1 MTPDSLQWITRRA
14 SWAMLGLH
22 LTIVTLPL
30 VLVTT
35 GGEADHSARQ
45 IAVAVPALAVFAVL
59 HLRHIQAASRGFRPK
74 GWQWS
79 LSALALLAYLPLAWF
94 GADWASTGILLAS
107 SAMLLLPGHWR
118 FSVGFAVPFLV
129 NTVWNVLLTFGYLG
143 NNRGASIGVE
153 DNWFVMM
160 TYWVGIQVVFMF
172 ALYGVVRLVVLVN
185 ELYETRSE
193 LAQLAVDRER
203 VRVSR
208 DLHDLLGQS
217 LSAIS
222 LKGDLAIR
230 LLPIDAVGAQTEIV
244 SLTEVARTA
253 LRDVRAITRDEHE
266 VSLRDEIAA
275 AAALLAAA
283 GVDARISDGEYEL
296 PAPVEQVV
304 AWAVREGTTNLL
316 RHSDASYCEIKL
328 NRIGG
333 RVSLEMVNDGVRP
346 AVSADGSGIA
356 GLHERAAALGG
367 RASMQATGDTFR
379 LVVILEVG

>member
-22 LTIVTLPL
+22 LAVVVLPL

-35 GGEADHSARQ
+35 GGAADHSARQ
-45 IAVAVPALAVFAVL
+45 IAFAVPALTVFAIL
-59 HLRHIQAASRGFRPK
+59 HLRHVRAAARGSRPR
-74 GWQWS
+74 GWPWS
-79 LSALALLAYLPLAWF
+79 LIALAALAYLPLNWI
-94 GADWASTGILLAS
+94 GGDWAATGLLLTA

-118 FSVGFAVPFLV
+118 FSVGFAVPFAIG
-129 NTVWNVLLTFGYLG
+129 TAWNILLAFGYLG
-143 NNRGASIGVE
+143 ADQGDPSGSN
-153 DNWFVMM
+153 DNEVVVAV
-160 TYWVGIQVVFMF
+160 YWVGIQCVFIF

-193 LAQLAVDRER
+193 LAQSAVDRER
-203 VRVSR
+203 IRLSR

-230 LLPIDAVGAQTEIV
+230 LLPIDPAGARTEIV

-253 LRDVRAITRDEHE
+253 LRDVRAITRDEHQ
-266 VSLRDEIAA
+266 VTLRDEIAA

-283 GVDARISDGEYEL
+283 GVDARIEDGGYEL
-296 PAPVEQVV
+296 PSPVERVL

-316 RHSDASYCEIKL
+316 RHSDASYCVIKL
-328 NRIGG
+328 TLVDGQ
-333 RVSLEMVNDGVRP
+333 VSLEMVNDGVRS

-367 RASMQATGDTFR
+367 HVSTQTAGNTFR
-379 LVVILEVG
+379 LSVSLEVR